1 MMSTG
6 SVDGARVTRGE
17 SKQSRGWTAPSSAR
31 PAQIAIAA
39 ALLAVGCLASGTAAC
54 AQQRSAS
61 EAGLPRYWL
70 KVGQELD
77 YSTTKEF
84 TTKDGHQVETE
95 SNWQIWV
102 VGQNDDGSWRLA
114 LRHVLRTIPPADSKE
129 PQEQGLSERVTVAAF
144 DLFPD
149 GRTRLDPSLAY
160 RIEPAMIFL
169 RLPKTRKE
177 AEEGWEETEPTTQ
190 VRHRYRLAPQQA
202 QDDESDLVVIEA
214 VRESVIDEIFA
225 SSSKSTFTFDRE
237 RGLVQSVATQ
247 DEQSYLIEGK
257 GVAETELSEV
267 EKFKLD
273 WCQQLDAE
281 VALYLAADQEYQ
293 KLMRQAERDGD
304 NTDVWLVRAEH
315 LLHTAAEK
323 VMLPIVKEQFQQQL
337 ADHKTM
343 AAIVSR
349 HARDRVDIIGQ
360 PSPVWSASD
369 LSGRRH
375 SLKDYR
381 GKVVVLDFWHRSCGW
396 CMRTMPQVKQLSE
409 QFLGRPVVVLGMN
422 TDRDPKDAQ
431 FVVGKLKLPYPI
443 VRAEALPAKY
453 MIPGFP
459 TLLIIDQKG
468 VIRDM
473 YIGYS
478 PSLGKDASAVVE
490 SLLEGESEGKRT
502 SE

>member
-1 MMSTG
+1 MAASCFAWG
-6 SVDGARVTRGE
+6 PAAR
-17 SKQSRGWTAPSSAR
+17 
-31 PAQIAIAA
+31 
-39 ALLAVGCLASGTAAC
+39 

-84 TTKDGHQVETE
+84 TTKDGRSLETE
-95 SNWQIWV
+95 GNWQIWV

-114 LRHVLRTIPPADSKE
+114 LRHVLRTTPPADSEE
-129 PQEQGLSERVTVAAF
+129 PQELSERVTVAAF

-177 AEEGWEETEPTTQ
+177 AEEGWEETDPSTQ
-190 VRHRYRLAPQQA
+190 VRYRYRLKPQRH
-202 QDDESDLVVIEA
+202 QDDESDLVVVEG
-214 VRESVIDEIFA
+214 VRESVVDEILA
-225 SSSKSTFTFDRE
+225 STSKSTFYFDRE
-237 RGLVQSVATQ
+237 RGLVQRVEMQ
-247 DEQSYLIEGK
+247 GEQNYLIEGK
-257 GVAETELSEV
+257 ATGESELAEV

-273 WCQQLDAE
+273 WCRELDAE
-281 VALYLAADQEYQ
+281 VALYMAADQQYQ

-315 LLHTAAEK
+315 ALNTAAEK
-323 VMLPIVKEQFQQQL
+323 VTLPIVKEQFRQQL
-337 ADHKTM
+337 ADHKTT

-349 HARDRVDIIGQ
+349 HARDRLDIIGQ
-360 PSPVWSASD
+360 PSPVWTGAVD

-396 CMRTMPQVKQLSE
+396 CMRTMPQVKQLAE

-422 TDRDPKDAQ
+422 TDSNPKDAQ
-431 FVVGKLKLPYPI
+431 LVVGKLKLPYPI

-473 YIGYS
+473 YVGYS
-478 PSLGKDASAVVE
+478 PTLGKDASAVVE
-490 SLLEGESEGKRT
+490 SLLEGKPEGKRA